1 MMQQNK
7 KSKKKSQFYLFFLIR
22 LSFKMQFYFMWQ
34 SICIYKNNQIHSL
47 YLYNFQLIKR
57 MDEIK
62 YLFHIINI
70 LNALHLF
77 LMKLKIIV
85 KEKITINI
93 NIYILKNL
101 ILLIIFINFDK
112 KIYYQHQ
119 QKENYIFLDL
129 LNNNNELYNQIFAIL
144 NSINY

>member
-1 MMQQNK
+1 
-7 KSKKKSQFYLFFLIR
+7 
-22 LSFKMQFYFMWQ
+22 
-34 SICIYKNNQIHSL
+34 
-47 YLYNFQLIKR
+47 